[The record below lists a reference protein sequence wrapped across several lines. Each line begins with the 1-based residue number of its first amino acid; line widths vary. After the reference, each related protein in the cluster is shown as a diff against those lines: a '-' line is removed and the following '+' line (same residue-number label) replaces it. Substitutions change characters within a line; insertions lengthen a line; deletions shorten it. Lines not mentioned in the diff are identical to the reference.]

1 MPVLRN
7 LRQEKFVQEVVK
19 GKSAVAAFKAA
30 GYAPFPGNASR
41 LRHKPHVAARIKE
54 LFERAAFRAE
64 VTAERVLRELALIGF
79 ANMKDYARIGPDG
92 DPYLDFSGL
101 TRDQAAAIVEMI
113 VEDFKDGRGKD
124 ARDVRRVRFKLA
136 DKKGALVDIGRHLGM
151 FRDRTVLE
159 NPDGSGMEPGP
170 VIVFRLPDNGR
181 G

>member
-1 MPVLRN
+1 MPRLPIP
-7 LRQEKFVQEVVK
+7 RQEKFAQELAK
-19 GKSAVAAFKAA
+19 GKKPSDAYGAA
-30 GYAPFPGNASR
+30 GYVRSASGAYR
-41 LRHKPHVAARIKE
+41 LRNLPHVAARIEE
-54 LFERAAFRAE
+54 LLERAALRAE
-64 VTAERVLRELALIGF
+64 VTAEKVLRELALIGF
-79 ANMKDYARIGPDG
+79 ANMQDYARIGADG

-124 ARDVRRVRFKLA
+124 ARDVRRVRVKLA

-159 NPDGSGMEPGP
+159 NPDGSAVEPGP
-170 VIVFRLPDNGR
+170 VVIFRLPDNGR

>member
-7 LRQEKFVQEVVK
+7 ARHERFVHQLVK
-19 GKSAVAAFKAA
+19 GKSVTDAYEAA
-30 GYAPFPGNASR
+30 GYVRHSR
-41 LRHKPHVAARIKE
+41 HGYELRRRPEVAARIDE
-54 LFERAAFRAE
+54 LLGRAAARAE

-124 ARDVRRVRFKLA
+124 AREVRRVRFKLA

-159 NPDGSGMEPGP
+159 APDGGAAP
-170 VIVFRLPDNGR
+170 VVIFQLPDNGR
-181 G
+181 

>member
-7 LRQEKFVQEVVK
+7 ARQEKFAQELVK
-19 GKSAVAAFKAA
+19 GKSVAAAYAAA
-30 GYAPFPGNASR
+30 GYARHRSSPYR
-41 LRHKPHVAARIKE
+41 LRRKLHVAARIDE
-54 LFERAAFRAE
+54 LLGRAAARAE
-64 VTAERVLRELALIGF
+64 VNAERVLRELALIGF
-79 ANMKDYARIGPDG
+79 ANMQDYARIGPDG

-159 NPDGSGMEPGP
+159 NPDGSGAAP
-170 VIVFRLPDNGR
+170 VVIFRLPDNGR

>member
-7 LRQEKFVQEVVK
+7 ARQEKFAQELVK
-19 GKSAVAAFKAA
+19 GKSGAEAYGAA
-30 GYAPFPGNASR
+30 GYIRSKVGAYR
-41 LRHKPHVAARIKE
+41 LRRLPHVAARVDE
-54 LFERAAFRAE
+54 LLERAAAKAE

-151 FRDRTVLE
+151 FRDRTVHE
-159 NPDGSGMEPGP
+159 NPDGSAVEVGP
-170 VIVFRLPDNGR
+170 VVIFRLPDNGR

>member
-7 LRQEKFVQEVVK
+7 ARQERFAQEVVK
-19 GKSAVAAFKAA
+19 GTRIVDAYEAA
-30 GYAPFPGNASR
+30 GYERHSAHGSR
-41 LRHKPHVAARIKE
+41 LRRNPHVAARIDE
-54 LFERAAFRAE
+54 LLGRAAAKAE

-79 ANMKDYARIGPDG
+79 ANMRDYARIGPDG

-159 NPDGSGMEPGP
+159 NPDGSGVAP
-170 VIVFRLPDNGR
+170 VVIFQLPDNGR
-181 G
+181 

>member
-1 MPVLRN
+1 MPVLPNARH
-7 LRQEKFVQEVVK
+7 EKFVQELVK
-19 GKSAVAAFKAA
+19 GKSIADAYQAA
-30 GYAPFPGNASR
+30 GYVRDNSNGR
-41 LRHKPHVAARIKE
+41 VLRRKPHVAARVDE
-54 LFERAAFRAE
+54 LLGRAAAKAE
-64 VTAERVLRELALIGF
+64 VNAERVLRELALIGF
-79 ANMKDYARIGPDG
+79 ANMQDYARIGPDG
-92 DPYLDFSGL
+92 DPYLDFSDL

-159 NPDGSGMEPGP
+159 SPDGSAAGAP
-170 VIVFRLPDNGR
+170 VIIFQLPDNGR

>member
-7 LRQEKFVQEVVK
+7 ARQEKFAQEVVK
-19 GKSAVAAFKAA
+19 GRRLIDACEAA
-30 GYAPFPGNASR
+30 GYARYQSTAGR
-41 LRHKPHVAARIKE
+41 LRRQPHVAARIDE
-54 LFERAAFRAE
+54 LLARAAAKAE

-79 ANMKDYARIGPDG
+79 ANMQDYARIGPDG

-136 DKKGALVDIGRHLGM
+136 DKKGALVDIGRHLGR

-159 NPDGSGMEPGP
+159 NPDRDGVAP
-170 VIVFRLPDNGR
+170 VVIFQLPDNGR

>member
-7 LRQEKFVQEVVK
+7 VRHERFVQELVK
-19 GKSAVAAFKAA
+19 GKSVTDAYEAA
-30 GYAPFPGNASR
+30 GYVRNASHGYQ
-41 LRHKPHVAARIKE
+41 LRRRPLVAARIDE
-54 LFERAAFRAE
+54 LLGRAAAKAE
-64 VTAERVLRELALIGF
+64 VNAERVLRELALIGF
-79 ANMKDYARIGPDG
+79 ANMHDYARIGPDG

-124 ARDVRRVRFKLA
+124 ARDVRRVKFKLA

-159 NPDGSGMEPGP
+159 NPDGSGVAP
-170 VIVFRLPDNGR
+170 VVIFQLPDNGR
-181 G
+181 

>member
-1 MPVLRN
+1 MPD
-7 LRQEKFVQEVVK
+7 
-19 GKSAVAAFKAA
+19 AYATA
-30 GYAPFPGNASR
+30 GYAPYRQNGYK
-41 LRHKPHVAARIKE
+41 LRRKPDIAARIRE
-54 LFERAAFRAE
+54 LMDRAALRAE

-79 ANMKDYARIGPDG
+79 ANMKDYARIGEDG

-159 NPDGSGMEPGP
+159 
-170 VIVFRLPDNGR
+170 L
-181 G
+181 